1 MQRGGPQVLAH
12 HSVISLGI
20 VAQARE
26 SIPALL
32 ADASLADSLRPYVNM
47 TATELAAIGRGLPIS
62 VPLDGA
68 GQGGRYAAAPPAS
81 RGEAGVPMDSPES
94 VPSPLRF
101 DPGASGADGLDRFLA
116 DYRQPE
122 PSPEPGMGAT
132 PLAGISTDRSAS
144 SADPDRETGSPG
156 GWDPA
161 ALARLASLQVSLSWP
176 DSPDTSS
183 VAGET
188 SGQAPGLKTRGSDY
202 APFAE
207 IGARSR
213 SLADLGPLVPRPDD
227 GIAGL
232 FDAVGGHL
240 ERAARYPARHWSIVR
255 RLRGQCPRHGLLRDG
270 DAARDCTTAPGL
282 GRRIDDGRGRGDR
295 RPDITSRPGR
305 RAARAGRGATGA
317 PGASPAG
324 LGAASFPR
332 PGGRLSRP
340 TA

>member
-1 MQRGGPQVLAH
+1 VLAH

-32 ADASLADSLRPYVNM
+32 ADAALADTLRPYVNV

-68 GQGGRYAAAPPAS
+68 GQGGRHTAAPPAS

-101 DPGASGADGLDRFLA
+101 DPGAAGADGLDRFLA

-207 IGARSR
+207 IGACSR

-232 FDAVGGHL
+232 FDAVAGTSNVLPGIPLDTGRSFDGSAGSALAMASFVTETRPGIAPRPTDSAGG
-240 ERAARYPARHWSIVR
+240 S
-255 RLRGQCPRHGLLRDG
+255 
-270 DAARDCTTAPGL
+270 TTAEAEAIADL
-282 GRRIDDGRGRGDR
+282 
-295 RPDITSRPGR
+295 TSRLVLAVERLEQAAGRLVPRTPLPLASAPRPFPGR
-305 RAARAGRGATGA
+305 VDA
-317 PGASPAG
+317 
-324 LGAASFPR
+324 
-332 PGGRLSRP
+332 
-340 TA
+340 

>member
-1 MQRGGPQVLAH
+1 MLAH

-68 GQGGRYAAAPPAS
+68 GQGAVYGRAS
-81 RGEAGVPMDSPES
+81 SIARGGRSAHGFASIRSFSTSFRPGGFWGRWPRPVPCGFPSAGTIP
-94 VPSPLRF
+94 RT
-101 DPGASGADGLDRFLA
+101 GDGC
-116 DYRQPE
+116 
-122 PSPEPGMGAT
+122 T

-156 GWDPA
+156 EWDPA

-176 DSPDTSS
+176 DSPDTST

-188 SGQAPGLKTRGSDY
+188 SGQAPGLRTRGSDF

-232 FDAVGGHL
+232 FDAVAGTSNVLPGIPLDAGRSFDGSAGSALAMASFESETQPGIAPRPPDSAGG
-240 ERAARYPARHWSIVR
+240 S
-255 RLRGQCPRHGLLRDG
+255 
-270 DAARDCTTAPGL
+270 TTAEAEAIADL
-282 GRRIDDGRGRGDR
+282 
-295 RPDITSRPGR
+295 TSRLVLAVERLEQAAGRLAPGR
-305 RAARAGRGATGA
+305 LSRW
-317 PGASPAG
+317 
-324 LGAASFPR
+324 PR
-332 PGGRLSRP
+332 RRVLSRTGGRLSRP